1 MIVETET
8 REFVKLFVNTLNTE
22 INRIQTKIR
31 SEKLSRTELLNLI
44 DDIAEMKAMAE
55 EIELRLFNSRVHS

>member
-1 MIVETET
+1 MIVEEET
-8 REFVKLFVNTLNTE
+8 RKFVKLFVNTLNME
-22 INRIQTKIR
+22 IDRIQTKIR